1 MLKLCAIKYSIRR
14 KFKGMNDIILTVIG
28 GLGIFLFG
36 MHYLSN
42 GMQNLAGNRLK
53 KIISSLTDNR
63 VLGVAIGVLVTA
75 LVQSSSITTVMVVG
89 FVNAGLMTLKQSLGV
104 ILGANIGTTI
114 TGWILVLKVGK
125 YGLPIAGIGAL
136 MFVFGKKEKT
146 KNRGMVLLG
155 LGLIFLGL
163 EFMKDGFKP
172 LRKMPEFIEMFHKFQ
187 AESVYDLKA
196 IILAAC
202 VGALMTS
209 IVQSS
214 SATLGITIGLASQ
227 GLITPLTGV
236 ALVLGENIGTTI
248 TAFLASL
255 GTTVNARRAALAHT
269 IVNVIGVTWVIT
281 IFPWFYNIV
290 QNVSNHT
297 SDPATLLAT
306 AHTSFNVTNALLFT
320 PFITYFAKLL
330 EKLIPSKEDENKEIK
345 YTHLDVRMLETPTI
359 AISNIN
365 DEVKNMG
372 NDVLTMFKLVE
383 TIFEKNLDKTSNEV
397 KEIFK
402 LEDKLDM
409 VQKEISGISSML
421 LGENFSNEISIE
433 AKNILTIVD
442 EYESISD
449 YLMSE
454 VKLYLKLLDN
464 NITLDKSEKDDLL
477 KLHSELNNYFNF
489 VNDITSSE
497 RTEENY
503 LKSFKVKTKITTLF
517 KEIRNSHLDEFRNTK
532 KDLFYTIGYMD
543 MLNTYRRIKNHI
555 FQVTEV
561 LVKEN

>member
-1 MLKLCAIKYSIRR
+1 
-14 KFKGMNDIILTVIG
+14 MNEIILKVIG

-63 VLGVAIGVLVTA
+63 VIGVIIGILVTG

-89 FVNAGLMTLKQSLGV
+89 FVNAGLMTLKQSLGL

-125 YGLPIAGIGAL
+125 YGQLIAGIGAL
-136 MFVFGKKEKT
+136 IFVFGKKEKT

-155 LGLIFLGL
+155 LGFVFLGL
-163 EFMKDGFKP
+163 EFMKEGFKP
-172 LRKMPEFIEMFHKFQ
+172 LGSDPNFISLFHKFQ
-187 AESVYDLKA
+187 AHNLKG
-196 IILAAC
+196 IILAAS

-209 IVQSS
+209 VVQSS

-227 GLITPLTGV
+227 GLITPVTGV

-248 TAFLASL
+248 TAFLASI
-255 GTTVNARRAALAHT
+255 GASVNARRAALAHT
-269 IVNVIGVTWVIT
+269 IVNVIGVTWVIS
-281 IFPWFYNIV
+281 IFPFFYNII
-290 QNVSNHT
+290 QNITNHT
-297 SDPATLLAT
+297 TDPTTLLAT

-330 EKLIPSKEDENKEIK
+330 EKLIPSTEDETKEIK

-365 DEVKNMG
+365 DEVENMG
-372 NDVLTMFKLVE
+372 KDVIKMFELVKI
-383 TIFEKNLDKTSNEV
+383 IFEKNLDKTSNQV

-402 LEDKLDM
+402 LEDKLDI
-409 VQKEISGISSML
+409 VQKEISSISSML

-433 AKNILTIVD
+433 AKNVLTIVD

-454 VKLYLKLLDN
+454 IKLYLKLLDN
-464 NITLDKSEKDDLL
+464 NITLDKAEKVDLL
-477 KLHSELNNYFNF
+477 KLHSELNNYFHF
-489 VNDITSSE
+489 VNEIISTE

-517 KEIRNSHLDEFRNTK
+517 KEIRNTHLDEFRNTK

-555 FQVTEV
+555 FQVTEI
-561 LVKEN
+561 LIKEN